1 MLDPFTL
8 ACILA
13 VVAAVIAIVFYL
25 FSGSDDERD
34 FEKAFGENA
43 RKLLSQDREKHKSKV
58 KVTKKKDLKE
68 KRAETKLD
76 GDLDSEAATAIEPT
90 PELKTEP
97 AEPAALSTSTTSV
110 KTASPPEP
118 KVKKHSKKEKS
129 IAGNASASEP
139 EESKPEAAPVSNEET
154 AAVSE
159 HFLDEN
165 KENRGDQA
173 STSEGKKKRKS
184 KIKKEEDVIVAKT
197 VAPEAD
203 QNCIVKEAQAN
214 VAVETVTTTST
225 KEKEKKPKK
234 KITVVNINDLDS
246 NKVLTR
252 IASLEE
258 IEPEYISYLATYFHD
273 TNAKVNSL
281 EHTINELERK
291 EADHK
296 KKIEQHQQSR
306 AIADRQIADHVRVIS
321 ELTSKLQT
329 LTVSEA
335 SAKQQIIQLNNVRLE
350 NDTLKSALSKSAAD
364 AAAAAK
370 AIANLKTVEA
380 NHAEVNE
387 RLAKMT
393 KSLNE
398 TVEENASLKRQIAG
412 FSEQIT
418 ALEHLKKEFA
428 ALDTAAHQLKA
439 ELEEKTRV
447 IEETN
452 RMASAVDSGKRAE
465 CERDEIAHQFAQA
478 RSEWEKKEA
487 ALMNEYTSLK
497 NLVDELNKEVAKFEQ
512 FKKEQDELE
521 QKLLAKE
528 AELAEKS
535 ARLAAAENEKQVL
548 VGKGNDR
555 SAELE
560 SENAAL
566 RKKVADLEKKLSDV
580 EKSHAKALSEASAAH
595 AAAGDEVMVLKRTQ
609 TVEACRPSASAN
621 DAEIISLRSENH
633 RLQHKNEELRKRNFK
648 ILDDVAYLEKE
659 LAARISSSS
668 PDSRKSKK
676 GDNDSNNKQLL
687 EERKLV
693 ASAIGSLVH
702 SPLNDSSY
710 DDYVHQ
716 LAKSLKSA
724 LHESGKKEKKDR
736 SKDHSKD
743 HSKAQAKMQAEIDN
757 YRNAFSSL
765 SALLTQIE
773 MGVEERESFY
783 KEKVAA
789 LESALEKANAV
800 ASSADR
806 LKKEL
811 RECELLKKQIE
822 ALRTCLGQN
831 ANDDKT
837 PTSAKPCTVKSDESD
852 WEVVL

>member
-1 MLDPFTL
+1 M
-8 ACILA
+8 
-13 VVAAVIAIVFYL
+13 
-25 FSGSDDERD
+25 GRD
-34 FEKAFGENA
+34 
-43 RKLLSQDREKHKSKV
+43 SPHSK
-58 KVTKKKDLKE
+58 
-68 KRAETKLD
+68 TKLD
-76 GDLDSEAATAIEPT
+76 GDLDSEAATATET
-90 PELKTEP
+90 ASELKAEP
-97 AEPAALSTSTTSV
+97 AEPAAHSASTTSV
-110 KTASPPEP
+110 RTASPPEP
-118 KVKKHSKKEKS
+118 KLKKHKKEKS

-139 EESKPEAAPVSNEET
+139 EESKPEAAPVSHEET

-173 STSEGKKKRKS
+173 STSE
-184 KIKKEEDVIVAKT
+184 V
-197 VAPEAD
+197 
-203 QNCIVKEAQAN
+203 
-214 VAVETVTTTST
+214 
-225 KEKEKKPKK
+225 
-234 KITVVNINDLDS
+234 TVVNINDLDS

-478 RSEWEKKEA
+478 RSEWEK
-487 ALMNEYTSLK
+487 
-497 NLVDELNKEVAKFEQ
+497 
-512 FKKEQDELE
+512 
-521 QKLLAKE
+521 
-528 AELAEKS
+528 
-535 ARLAAAENEKQVL
+535 
-548 VGKGNDR
+548 
-555 SAELE
+555 
-560 SENAAL
+560 
-566 RKKVADLEKKLSDV
+566 
-580 EKSHAKALSEASAAH
+580 
-595 AAAGDEVMVLKRTQ
+595 
-609 TVEACRPSASAN
+609 
-621 DAEIISLRSENH
+621 
-633 RLQHKNEELRKRNFK
+633 
-648 ILDDVAYLEKE
+648 
-659 LAARISSSS
+659 
-668 PDSRKSKK
+668 
-676 GDNDSNNKQLL
+676 
-687 EERKLV
+687 
-693 ASAIGSLVH
+693 
-702 SPLNDSSY
+702 
-710 DDYVHQ
+710 
-716 LAKSLKSA
+716 
-724 LHESGKKEKKDR
+724 
-736 SKDHSKD
+736 
-743 HSKAQAKMQAEIDN
+743 
-757 YRNAFSSL
+757 
-765 SALLTQIE
+765 
-773 MGVEERESFY
+773 
-783 KEKVAA
+783 
-789 LESALEKANAV
+789 
-800 ASSADR
+800 
-806 LKKEL
+806 
-811 RECELLKKQIE
+811 
-822 ALRTCLGQN
+822 
-831 ANDDKT
+831 
-837 PTSAKPCTVKSDESD
+837 
-852 WEVVL
+852 